1 MTEEMS
7 SPRSEPS
14 SEVSVVSHWQDVLG
28 VSSEVIQRLSCEEDF
43 QIVVQNFNEYI
54 ATQTAS
60 VEEYEQTL
68 RDLTAKIEEKNSS
81 IGMLLSLCIAFIQEW
96 HYLEQLTSTVEGK
109 DATIGESVHLLVI
122 DYTLTITFCR
132 QRTEY
137 V

>member
-1 MTEEMS
+1 MS

>member
-81 IGMLLSLCIAFIQEW
+81 IGMLLSHCIAFI
-96 HYLEQLTSTVEGK
+96 
-109 DATIGESVHLLVI
+109 
-122 DYTLTITFCR
+122 
-132 QRTEY
+132 
-137 V
+137 